1 MGLFTKT
8 ELGTPDDGALP
19 RLSTGQI
26 TAVLDSWEARYMVDD
41 EGDPGGYWDGHLF
54 FFMRAGEA
62 EDVLTVRGRW
72 MRDLAVEHLDTVT
85 RLLNDWH
92 TTRIWPKA
100 YVQVEDGRLGI
111 YGDLS
116 TSLAHGATQPQVDD
130 LMGCGLST
138 TLQLFGFLDEHFPEA
153 AAAAQAEDD
162 DAAADDVAGEAQDAR
177 DAARE
182 RTAGDR

>member
-8 ELGTPDDGALP
+8 ETGTPDDDALP

-72 MRDLAVEHLDTVT
+72 MRDLGIEHLDTVT

-116 TSLAHGATQPQVDD
+116 TSLVHGATQPQVDD

-138 TLQLFGFLDEHFPEA
+138 TLQLFGFLDEHFPA
-153 AAAAQAEDD
+153 ASAAQAEGQGDAEP
-162 DAAADDVAGEAQDAR
+162 DAAGDAAQDGPG
-177 DAARE
+177 AARG
-182 RTAGDR
+182 RTASDG